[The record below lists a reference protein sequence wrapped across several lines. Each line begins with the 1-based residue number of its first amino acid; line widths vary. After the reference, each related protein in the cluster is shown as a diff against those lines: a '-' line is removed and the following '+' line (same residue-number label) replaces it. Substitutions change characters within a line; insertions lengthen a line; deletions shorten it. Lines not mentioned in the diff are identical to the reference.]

1 MDILDS
7 SEWQNKRIQFV
18 IRESHCVENV
28 GAELQE
34 RSQRKANNLYFP
46 FVNTNHMK
54 QTIQQ

>member
-28 GAELQE
+28 GDEQ
-34 RSQRKANNLYFP
+34 QRREAREGK
-46 FVNTNHMK
+46 
-54 QTIQQ
+54 